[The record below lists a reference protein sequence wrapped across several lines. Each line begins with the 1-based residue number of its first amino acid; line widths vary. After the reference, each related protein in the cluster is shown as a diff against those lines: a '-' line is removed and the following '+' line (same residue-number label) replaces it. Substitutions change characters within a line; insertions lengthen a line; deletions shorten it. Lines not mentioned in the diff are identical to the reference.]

1 MGGSQT
7 KSETGAKMNEQPFVL
22 TGLMS
27 RGGLS
32 NWVFFFL
39 PTETVMIDVGAAP
52 AIKAGLRAGVR
63 GQFGLAGLAVMG
75 RPVYGPQNEARGE
88 LDTWRAELQA
98 KAKKVRVVK
107 DDAIRSVRMHLKAMA
122 HELFV
127 VGTDG
132 TSQKFGLMN
141 RAEAKAVTESLAR
154 RFGSR
159 FETST
164 TGPYAFCKRYAP
176 FLMA

>member
-1 MGGSQT
+1 
-7 KSETGAKMNEQPFVL
+7 
-22 TGLMS
+22 
-27 RGGLS
+27 
-32 NWVFFFL
+32 
-39 PTETVMIDVGAAP
+39 
-52 AIKAGLRAGVR
+52 
-63 GQFGLAGLAVMG
+63 MG
-75 RPVYGPQNEARGE
+75 RPLYGPQNEAGGE

-107 DDAIRSVRMHLKAMA
+107 DDEIRSVRLHLKAMA
-122 HELFV
+122 HELSV

-141 RAEAKAVTESLAR
+141 RTEAKAVTESLAR